1 MIKSLVRV
9 VLAAGLLIPAA
20 GSAELIRIQVRVFQG
35 FIAEGGAGF
44 KEDAVLTAS
53 SHPALAALKAKVGG
67 PESALSAAAGE
78 ALLDALE
85 LRTIDDLFAFAVDW
99 DETASILN
107 HRIVHL
113 QGLFDFSI
121 APRRLSPQKIEV
133 KFVVQKSE
141 SPTVDSGKAITDAA
155 ERRKAFRAV
164 LKNPAE
170 KFIEKTLVAEIG
182 EPVVVGTLS
191 GGKIWLFMLLPVP
204 GADARPNPPSGIEVP
219 ALKVLHQVL
228 PAYPDELRRQNIK
241 GEVELQVL
249 IDEEGL
255 VAGTKVT
262 KSLHPYLDY
271 AAVQALLQWRYEP
284 VVQNGKPVQALMTLS
299 ILFDP
304 DLYRREEEN
313 ARQSLPTVED
323 SGRSGGEKLA
333 AVLEGCAAYCR
344 KLSGAVLEF
353 ACEETIKE
361 IRRAFT
367 GMRRW
372 AAVAVMPR
380 GAPRGSSPTTSS
392 YFPTFDPERTEK
404 NDYLCDYMLVKNGE
418 RVEERRIILKENG
431 KAKPDRD
438 QTLDAKRFAVLSPL
452 FVSLKLLDA
461 ERQSLFNYRIIDE
474 ERIRGRKAYV
484 LEAMPKLGDSGGVS
498 YARIWVDRTNFQILR
513 SELKGVPLE
522 GYEDVLRDSVQ
533 YNLRPDFIVTHDFR
547 TEHNGV
553 LFPSRSEIRILYP
566 QSENLFGPKTQKMK
580 ADLMYDRYKFF
591 TVETEPRIIK

>member
-1 MIKSLVRV
+1 MIKSFVRV
-9 VLAAGLLIPAA
+9 VLAAGLLFPAA
-20 GSAELIRIQVRVFQG
+20 GFAELIRIQVRVFQG
-35 FIAEGGAGF
+35 LVAEGGAGF
-44 KEDAVLTAS
+44 KEDAVLTAF

-67 PESALSAAAGE
+67 PESVLSAASAE

-99 DETASILN
+99 DETVSILN

-133 KFVVQKSE
+133 KFVVLKSE
-141 SPTVDSGKAITDAA
+141 SQTVDSGKPVTEA
-155 ERRKAFRAV
+155 ERQKAFRAV
-164 LKNPAE
+164 LRSTAE
-170 KFIEKTLVAEIG
+170 KFIDKTLITEIG
-182 EPVVVGTLS
+182 EPVVVSALS
-191 GGKIWLFMLLPVP
+191 QGKIWLFMLLPVP

-228 PAYPDELRRQNIK
+228 PAYPDELRQQNVK

-313 ARQSLPTVED
+313 ARQSLPTAED

-372 AAVAVMPR
+372 AAVATMPR
-380 GAPRGSSPTTSS
+380 GAPRGSSPTMSS

-418 RVEERRIILKENG
+418 RIEERRIILKENG
-431 KAKPDRD
+431 KAKPNRD
-438 QTLDAKRFAVLSPL
+438 LTLDAKRFAVLSPL

-474 ERIRGRKAYV
+474 ERIRGRKSYI
-484 LEAMPKLGDSGGVS
+484 LEAIPKLGDSGGVS

-533 YNLRPDFIVTHDFR
+533 YNLRPDFLVIHDFR

-553 LFPSRSEIRILYP
+553 LFPSWSEIRILYP
-566 QSENLFGPKTQKMK
+566 HSENLFGPKTQKMK
-580 ADLMYDRYKFF
+580 ADISYDRYKFF
-591 TVETEPRIIK
+591 AVETEPRIIK